1 MFPPLEQKML
11 QSNPDFAKLYRVITT
26 AILNPD
32 GSTKE
37 DAEAKD
43 RAAVQKGLDKHRHK
57 ATRHY
62 LLERAIATATPPEP
76 KPSSSSS
83 SSSTTTP
90 STRLSRASERLQ
102 QRQAQSSAEATPEA
116 LLELLLVLPSF
127 LDAVDTLA
135 PDSLALLLS
144 SPPLSDFEALL
155 PDLADLIAC
164 SLHASAL
171 GLARIVHPT
180 MNPSYLHRHVASLPK
195 DLAALNAS
203 LAAAEETL
211 KAARIRTVSSLT
223 RLLQI
228 LSECLTCLVRTLEAK
243 HGVIARS
250 LELRA
255 SDVSL
260 EAQRAEKLAEQAL
273 WKLRRDVYSP
283 ESAAALQRYG
293 AHLKDANARIAERA
307 RRLQAELDARD
318 GHSRGDLHHHHHD
331 DGDDDDEGRVS
342 SRQAA
347 VGYFDNGKHVDDAQ
361 RDMDRLR
368 LHDMR

>member
-1 MFPPLEQKML
+1 MFPPVEQKIL

-32 GSTKE
+32 GSTKD

-76 KPSSSSS
+76 KPSP
-83 SSSTTTP
+83 SST

-116 LLELLLVLPSF
+116 LLELLLILPSF
-127 LDAVDTLA
+127 LDAVDTLP

-164 SLHASAL
+164 NLHASAL
-171 GLARIVHPT
+171 GLARITHPT

-195 DLAALNAS
+195 DFAALNAS

-211 KAARIRTVSSLT
+211 KASRIRTVSSLT
-223 RLLQI
+223 KLLGI

-273 WKLRRDVYSP
+273 WKLRREVYYSTP

-307 RRLQAELDARD
+307 RRLQAEVDAHE
-318 GHSRGDLHHHHHD
+318 GHSQGDDVHHRD
-331 DGDDDDEGRVS
+331 EDGDVFVAYADG
-342 SRQAA
+342 
-347 VGYFDNGKHVDDAQ
+347 GKRVDDAQ
-361 RDMDRLR
+361 RNLDRLR

>member
-1 MFPPLEQKML
+1 MFPPVEQKIL
-11 QSNPDFAKLYRVITT
+11 QSNPEFAKLYRVITT

-32 GSTKE
+32 GSTRE

-57 ATRHY
+57 ATRRY

-76 KPSSSSS
+76 KPSSSA
-83 SSSTTTP
+83 

-116 LLELLLVLPSF
+116 LLELLLLLPSF
-127 LDAVDTLA
+127 LDAVDTLP
-135 PDSLALLLS
+135 PDSIALLLS
-144 SPPLSDFEALL
+144 SPPLSEFEALL

-164 SLHASAL
+164 NLHASAL
-171 GLARIVHPT
+171 GLARIVHPA

-195 DLAALNAS
+195 DLAALHAG
-203 LAAAEETL
+203 LAAAEESL
-211 KAARIRTVSSLT
+211 KAARLRAVASLT
-223 RLLQI
+223 KLLGI
-228 LSECLTCLVRTLEAK
+228 LSECLTCLVRALEAK

-260 EAQRAEKLAEQAL
+260 EAQRAEKLSEQAL
-273 WKLRRDVYSP
+273 WKLRREVYTP

-293 AHLKDANARIAERA
+293 AHLKDANAQIAERA
-307 RRLQAELDARD
+307 RKLQGELDAHD
-318 GHSRGDLHHHHHD
+318 GHSSQGDMEHD
-331 DGDDDDEGRVS
+331 DDDDEARTLGDGVV
-342 SRQAA
+342 AYA
-347 VGYFDNGKHVDDAQ
+347 DGGKRMDDAQ
-361 RDMDRLR
+361 RDLDRLR
-368 LHDMR
+368 LHDLR

>member
-1 MFPPLEQKML
+1 ML

-76 KPSSSSS
+76 KTSSSSS
-83 SSSTTTP
+83 SSSTTTTTTP

-164 SLHASAL
+164 NLHASAL

-203 LAAAEETL
+203 LAAAEENL

-273 WKLRRDVYSP
+273 WKLRRDVYTP

-307 RRLQAELDARD
+307 RRLQAEVDARD
-318 GHSRGDLHHHHHD
+318 GHSRGDLQHHHDD

-347 VGYFDNGKHVDDAQ
+347 VGYFDSGKRVDDAQ

-368 LHDMR
+368 FHDTRRET

>member
-1 MFPPLEQKML
+1 MFPPVEQKIL

-32 GSTKE
+32 GSTKD

-62 LLERAIATATPPEP
+62 LVERAIATATPPEP
-76 KPSSSSS
+76 RPSPS
-83 SSSTTTP
+83 SSSTT

-116 LLELLLVLPSF
+116 LLELLLILPSF
-127 LDAVDTLA
+127 LDAVDTL
-135 PDSLALLLS
+135 PRDSLTLLLS
-144 SPPLSDFEALL
+144 SPPLSSFEALL
-155 PDLADLIAC
+155 PDLADLVAC
-164 SLHASAL
+164 NLHASAL
-171 GLARIVHPT
+171 GLARIAHPAV
-180 MNPSYLHRHVASLPK
+180 NPSYLHRHVASLPK
-195 DLAALNAS
+195 DFAALGANLATAEEILNAARVRAVAS
-203 LAAAEETL
+203 LT
-211 KAARIRTVSSLT
+211 K
-223 RLLQI
+223 LLGI

-273 WKLRRDVYSP
+273 WRLRREVYTP
-283 ESAAALQRYG
+283 ESAVALQRYG
-293 AHLKDANARIAERA
+293 AHLKDANERIAERA
-307 RRLQAELDARD
+307 RRLQDELDAND
-318 GHSRGDLHHHHHD
+318 GRSSRGDLQHD
-331 DGDDDDEGRVS
+331 DEHDVDVEGRGPV
-342 SRQAA
+342 AYA
-347 VGYFDNGKHVDDAQ
+347 DGGKRVDDAQ
-361 RDMDRLR
+361 RDINRLR
-368 LHDMR
+368 L

>member
-1 MFPPLEQKML
+1 MFPPVEQKIL

-32 GSTKE
+32 GSTKD

-62 LLERAIATATPPEP
+62 LVERAIATATPPEP
-76 KPSSSSS
+76 KPSPSS
-83 SSSTTTP
+83 SSSTT

-116 LLELLLVLPSF
+116 LLELLLILPSF
-127 LDAVDTLA
+127 LDAVDTLPA
-135 PDSLALLLS
+135 DSLTLLLS
-144 SPPLSDFEALL
+144 SPPLSSFEALL
-155 PDLADLIAC
+155 PDLADLVAC
-164 SLHASAL
+164 NLHASAL
-171 GLARIVHPT
+171 GLARIAHPAV
-180 MNPSYLHRHVASLPK
+180 NPSYLHRHVASLPK
-195 DLAALNAS
+195 DFAALGAN
-203 LAAAEETL
+203 LAAAEESL
-211 KAARIRTVSSLT
+211 NAARVRAVASLT
-223 RLLQI
+223 KLLGI

-260 EAQRAEKLAEQAL
+260 EAQRAEKMAEQAL
-273 WKLRRDVYSP
+273 WRLRREVYTP

-293 AHLKDANARIAERA
+293 AHLKEANERIAERA
-307 RRLQAELDARD
+307 RRLQDELDAND
-318 GHSRGDLHHHHHD
+318 GRSSRGDAVH
-331 DGDDDDEGRVS
+331 DDDDDHDGRGPV
-342 SRQAA
+342 AYA
-347 VGYFDNGKHVDDAQ
+347 DGGKRVDDAQ
-361 RDMDRLR
+361 RDMNRLR
-368 LHDMR
+368 L